1 MDFRKYSAE
10 LVGSF
15 IFFVIGYLSI
25 PAFANASPPGAP
37 NLLVV
42 PWAFGLGLLAAIF
55 AFGLAL
61 AAMLFAAG
69 PLSGGHFNPAVT
81 IAMVLDRRTTPMDAV
96 GYILS
101 QIIGAVAAALVVA
114 VAVSQDAV
122 KAGIT
127 APGAGITDAGAL
139 IIETVATAAFLAV
152 ILAASKR
159 TPALAA
165 LAIPL
170 TLVAIHFGIATLS
183 GASVNPARS
192 LGSAI
197 VGGDLSKI
205 WIYIVGPVV
214 GGILGWLAW
223 RLIDGGAETF
233 PAEQPGAEEVA

>member
-15 IFFVIGYLSI
+15 IFFSIGYLSV
-25 PAFANASPPGAP
+25 PAFANASAPGAP

-55 AFGLAL
+55 AFGHI
-61 AAMLFAAG
+61 
-69 PLSGGHFNPAVT
+69 SGGHFNPAVT
-81 IAMVLDRRTTPMDAV
+81 IAMVLDKRTTPMDAV

-101 QIIGAVAAALVVA
+101 QIIGAIAAAVVVMLALNQAA
-114 VAVSQDAV
+114 VT
-122 KAGIT
+122 AGIT
-127 APGAGITDAGAL
+127 APGKGVSDVGAL
-139 IIETVATAAFLAV
+139 IIEIVATAGFLAV

-170 TLVAIHFGIATLS
+170 TLVAIHFAIATLS

-205 WIYIVGPVV
+205 WIYIVGPIV

-223 RLIDGGAETF
+223 RLIDGGAETY
-233 PAEQPGAEEVA
+233 PAEQPGAEEVAR